1 MSDAKRV
8 AIARLLLPAG
18 RDPLG
23 EQFEVVEGGLDSTRD
38 EVLAL
43 VAGADALVADPSVP
57 VDAQLLDAAG
67 EQLRV
72 VANFA
77 VGFDNIDLD
86 ACRERGVTV
95 TNTPDVLTNATAE
108 LAVGLTIAAAR
119 NTSDAER
126 RMRAGE
132 WTGWDPSAFVG
143 IELSG
148 ATIGVVGMGR
158 IGQRYAELM
167 RGFAGEFLYV
177 SRAPKDLIEVKLGAR
192 KVELEVLLAES
203 DVVSLHLPATP
214 ENHHLINAESLAL
227 MKETAILVNTGRGGL
242 VDSDA
247 LAVALENGQI
257 GAAGLDVYE
266 GEPELPQRLLDAP
279 NTALLPHI
287 GSATTRS
294 RDAMARLVAENVRAV
309 LVGDE
314 PPPTPIPD

>member
-1 MSDAKRV
+1 MSATKRV

-18 RDPLG
+18 RDLLT
-23 EQFEVVEGGLDSTRD
+23 EEFEVTDGGLVSTRA
-38 EVLAL
+38 EVLEL
-43 VAGADALVADPSVP
+43 VQGASAIVADPAVP
-57 VDAQLLDAAG
+57 VDAGLLDAAG
-67 EQLRV
+67 DQLEV
-72 VANFA
+72 VANYA
-77 VGFDNIDLD
+77 VGFDNIDLK
-86 ACRERGVTV
+86 ACRERGVV
-95 TNTPDVLTNATAE
+95 ATNTPDVLTNATAE

-132 WTGWDPSAFVG
+132 WTGWDPADYLGF
-143 IELSG
+143 ELSG

-167 RGFAGEFLYV
+167 QGFAGGFLYV
-177 SRAPKDLIEVKLGAR
+177 SRQPKELVEVKLGAR

-214 ENHHLINAESLAL
+214 ENHHIINARSLAM

-247 LAVALENGQI
+247 LAAALETGQI

-266 GEPELPQRLLDAP
+266 GEPALPESLLKAP
-279 NTALLPHI
+279 RTALLPHI
-287 GSATTRS
+287 GSATFKS
-294 RDAMARLVAENVRAV
+294 RDDMARLVARNVIAV
-309 LVGDE
+309 LSGE
-314 PPPTPIPD
+314 EPPTPIPG

>member
-1 MSDAKRV
+1 MNDTKRV

-18 RDPLG
+18 RELLDA
-23 EQFEVVEGGLDSTRD
+23 EFDVVDGGLASTRE

-43 VAGADALVADPSVP
+43 VEGAHAIVADPSVP
-57 VDAQLLDAAG
+57 VDAELLDAAG
-67 EQLRV
+67 EQLEI

-86 ACRERGVTV
+86 ACHSRGVIP

-132 WTGWDPSAFVG
+132 WTGWDPSDFLG
-143 IELSG
+143 FDLSG
-148 ATIGVVGMGR
+148 AVIGVVGMGR

-167 RGFAGEFLYV
+167 QGFGGEFLYT
-177 SRAPKDLIEVKLGAR
+177 SREPKELVEVKLGAR
-192 KVELEVLLAES
+192 KVELDQLLTQS

-214 ENHHLINAESLAL
+214 ENHHIINEDSLKA
-227 MKETAILVNTGRGGL
+227 MKSTAILVNTGRGGL
-242 VDSDA
+242 VDSEA
-247 LAVALENGQI
+247 LAAALETGVI

-266 GEPELPQRLLDAP
+266 GEPAVPERLLNAP
-279 NTALLPHI
+279 RTALLPHI
-287 GSATTRS
+287 GSATYQS
-294 RDAMARLVAENVRAV
+294 REDMSRLVAHNVITV
-309 LVGDE
+309 LNGE
-314 PPPTPIPD
+314 QPPTPIPA